1 MTRSNVVRWL
11 VPVGVGVVVVLLPV
25 PSGLTPQAWRYF
37 ALFMA
42 VVAGLMLEPIP
53 ASGVGFIGMALAASS
68 RLVVA
73 DPGDAIKWAL
83 TGFANGTVW
92 LVFSAFML
100 ALGYEKTGL
109 GRRIAL
115 LLVRRLGS
123 RTLGLGYAITLADV
137 VLAPFTASNT
147 ARSAGTIFPVIRN
160 IPPLYDSH
168 PGSSAR
174 KIGAYVMWTGFAAT
188 CVSSSMFVTALAPN
202 LLAVSLVKQ
211 ITGVTIS
218 MGAWAIGFLPVGLV
232 LVALLPLLVYV
243 LYPPGL
249 KGGPEVPAWAGRELA
264 AMGPVTRSEI
274 LMGAFAILAVI
285 LWMFA
290 GDVIDASTAALIV
303 VSLMM
308 VTGLITWQ
316 EVIGNSAAWSVLV
329 LLATLVSL
337 SDGLGKV
344 GFIAWFA
351 NHAAVMLTGLPM
363 TVVLTSLVAIF
374 FLVHYMFASLTAHT
388 SAVLPV
394 VLTAALTVPG
404 VPVRT
409 VALLLCY
416 SLGLMGVLTPYATG
430 PAPVYFGSGFISR
443 SDFWRLGLIFGLVFL
458 AALLGIGLPY
468 LNLIGAGGS

>member
-1 MTRSNVVRWL
+1 MTRSQIVKGVAPVL
-11 VPVGVGVVVVLLPV
+11 VGVGIAMMPV
-25 PSGLTPQAWRYF
+25 PDGLTPSAWRYF
-37 ALFMA
+37 ALFAA
-42 VVAGLMLEPIP
+42 VVAGLILEPIP
-53 ASGVGFIGMALAASS
+53 ASGVGFIGMALAAAS
-68 RLVVA
+68 RLVSS

-83 TGFANGTVW
+83 SGFGNGTVW

-115 LLVRRLGS
+115 VLVRRLGG

-160 IPPLYDSH
+160 IPALYDSH
-168 PGSSAR
+168 PGATSR
-174 KIGAYVMWTGFAAT
+174 RIGAYVMWTGFAAT

-211 ITGVTIS
+211 ITGITIS
-218 MGAWAIGFLPVGLV
+218 MGAWAVGFLPVGLV
-232 LVALLPLLVYV
+232 LGALLPLLVYV
-243 LYPPGL
+243 LYPPEL

-264 AMGPVTRSEI
+264 GMGPVTRSEI
-274 LMGAFAILAVI
+274 LMAAFALLAVC
-285 LWMFA
+285 LWMF
-290 GDVIDASTAALIV
+290 GGEMLDASTSALLI
-303 VSLMM
+303 VSLML
-308 VTGLITWQ
+308 VTRLISWQ
-316 EVIGNSAAWSVLV
+316 EVVGNSAAWNVLV

-337 SDGLGKV
+337 SDGLGRV

-351 NHAAVMLTGLPM
+351 KHAAVMLTGLPM
-363 TVVLTSLVAIF
+363 TLVLASLVAIF

-409 VALLLCY
+409 VSLLLCY

-443 SDFWRLGLIFGLVFL
+443 ADFWRLGLVFGVIFL

-468 LNLIGAGGS
+468 LSLIGG

>member
-1 MTRSNVVRWL
+1 MTRSHLIKGVVPVL
-11 VPVGVGVVVVLLPV
+11 VGVGIALLPV
-25 PSGLTPQAWRYF
+25 PDGLTPAAWRYF
-37 ALFMA
+37 ALFVG
-42 VVAGLMLEPIP
+42 VVAGLILEPVP
-53 ASGVGFIGMALAASS
+53 ASGVGFIGMALGAAS
-68 RLVVA
+68 RLVVS
-73 DPGDAIKWAL
+73 DPGDSIKWAL
-83 TGFANGTVW
+83 TGFSNGTVW

-115 LLVRRLGS
+115 LLVRRLGG
-123 RTLGLGYAITLADV
+123 RTLGLGYAITLADL

-147 ARSAGTIFPVIRN
+147 ARSAGTIFPIIRN
-160 IPPLYDSH
+160 IPALYDSH
-168 PGSSAR
+168 PGESAR
-174 KIGAYVMWTGFAAT
+174 RIGSYVMWTGFAAT
-188 CVSSSMFVTALAPN
+188 CVTSSMFVTALAPN

-211 ITGVTIS
+211 VTGVSIS
-218 MGAWAIGFLPVGLV
+218 MSAWAAGFWPVGLV

-243 LYPPGL
+243 VYPPEL

-264 AMGPVTRSEI
+264 SMGPVSRGEI
-274 LMGAFAILAVI
+274 LMAAFAVLAVV
-285 LWMFA
+285 LWMFG
-290 GDVIDASTAALIV
+290 GDVLDASTAALLV

-308 VTGLITWQ
+308 VTRLIDWQ
-316 EVIGNSAAWSVLV
+316 EVLGNRAAWNVLV

-337 SDGLGKV
+337 SDGLGRV

-351 NHAAVMLTGLPM
+351 KHAAVMLTGLPV
-363 TVVLTSLVAIF
+363 TIVVASLVAIF

-394 VLTAALTVPG
+394 VLTAAIAVPG

-409 VALLLCY
+409 LALLLCY

-443 SDFWRLGLIFGLVFL
+443 ADFWRLGLIFGLIFL

-468 LNLIGAGGS
+468 LNLIGA

>member
-1 MTRSNVVRWL
+1 MTRTNLVKWL
-11 VPVGVGVVVVLLPV
+11 VPVLVGLVLVMLPV
-25 PSGLTPQAWRYF
+25 PSGLTPRAWRYF
-37 ALFMA
+37 ALFMG
-42 VVAGLMLEPIP
+42 VVAGLMIEPVP
-53 ASGVGFIGMALAASS
+53 ASGVGFIGMALAAAL
-68 RLVVA
+68 RLVA
-73 DPGDAIKWAL
+73 PDPGESIKWAL

-115 LLVRRLGS
+115 LLVRRLGG

-160 IPPLYDSH
+160 IPALYDSH
-168 PGSSAR
+168 PGPSAR
-174 KIGAYVMWTGFAAT
+174 RIGSYVMWTGFAAT
-188 CVSSSMFVTALAPN
+188 CVTSSMFVTALAPN

-211 ITGVTIS
+211 ITGVSIS
-218 MGAWAIGFLPVGLV
+218 MGAWVLGFLPVGLA
-232 LVALLPLLVYV
+232 LIALLPLLVYV
-243 LYPPGL
+243 LYPPEL

-264 AMGPVTRSEI
+264 SMGPVTRSEI
-274 LMGAFAILAVI
+274 LMAAFAILAVV

-290 GDVIDASTAALIV
+290 GEVLDPSTAALVV
-303 VSLMM
+303 VSMM
-308 VTGLITWQ
+308 MMAGLISWQ
-316 EVIGNSAAWSVLV
+316 EVVGNAAAWNVLV

-337 SDGLGKV
+337 SDGLGRV
-344 GFIAWFA
+344 GFIGWFA
-351 NHAAVMLTGLPM
+351 NHAATMLTGLPM
-363 TVVLTSLVAIF
+363 TVVLVSLVSIF

-404 VPVRT
+404 IPVRT
-409 VALLLCY
+409 IALLLCY
-416 SLGLMGVLTPYATG
+416 SLGVMGVLTPYATG

-443 SDFWRLGLIFGLVFL
+443 ADFWRLGLIFGLIFL
-458 AALLGIGLPY
+458 AALLGIGVPY
-468 LNLIGAGGS
+468 LNLIGA